1 DLNNGKEEI
10 ISKATSK
17 ELPFQQC
24 RMSNGKLLAG
34 FCQESFS
41 TTVTALSEPIDIYS
55 EWIDECE
62 RVNNPEDDGA

>member
-41 TTVTALSEPIDIYS
+41 TTVTALSEPID
-55 EWIDECE
+55 
-62 RVNNPEDDGA
+62 